1 MNPLKLFK
9 KQQEDTAS
17 EEALVE
23 DDEINVA
30 TKVKIIAA
38 MLVVAVA
45 TYVALWVQEPTE
57 LKTDVLQGAN
67 ESGTQTEMVED
78 SKLLAAADDEQYPT
92 LAEVSIVDFTFT
104 PANMSVTSGT
114 TVVWTNMDDVDHT
127 VTSDSFSSS
136 ALEPGD
142 SFSYTFEE
150 EGEYQYE
157 CSFHPQ
163 MTGKITVEALMGED
177 IGSPAD
183 SDLDVD
189 PESDPMEDSL
199 SGDSLMDDDFMPD
212 MGADETDL
220 GTDLLTVEEAPL
232 SLNDVEDSDLPEA
245 RIVTLSAEDIM
256 GDQEDLHDAATV
268 SVGES
273 DKLAKSGPEDTL
285 YFVIFAAIL
294 YFGRK
299 KIFATNT

>member
-1 MNPLKLFK
+1 MNPLKPFK
-9 KQQEDTAS
+9 KQQEDAVS
-17 EEALVE
+17 EETVVE
-23 DDEINVA
+23 EDEVNVA

-45 TYVALWVQEPTE
+45 TYVALWVQEPTD
-57 LKTDVLQGAN
+57 LKTDVLQGTG
-67 ESGTQTEMVED
+67 ESGSQAEVLEE
-78 SKLLAAADDEQYPT
+78 SKLLAASDTDEEYPT

-104 PANMSVTSGT
+104 PANMSVAPGT

-142 SFSYTFEE
+142 SFNYTFED
-150 EGEYQYE
+150 EGEYSYE

-163 MTGKITVEALMGED
+163 MTGKITVEALMGE
-177 IGSPAD
+177 GTD
-183 SDLDVD
+183 SLEDADLDEPDMV
-189 PESDPMEDSL
+189 ED
-199 SGDSLMDDDFMPD
+199 DTNDDFMPD
-212 MGADETDL
+212 MAASETDL

-232 SLNDVEDSDLPEA
+232 RLNDVEDNDLPEA
-245 RIVTLSAEDIM
+245 QIVTLSAEDLM
-256 GDQEDLHDAATV
+256 NEQDDLHDAATV

-285 YFVIFAAIL
+285 YFLVFAAVL

-299 KIFATNT
+299 KILSTNS

>member
-1 MNPLKLFK
+1 MNPLKLLK
-9 KQQEDTAS
+9 KQQQ
-17 EEALVE
+17 EEVAEETLID

-57 LKTDVLQGAN
+57 LKTDVLQGSN
-67 ESGTQTEMVED
+67 ETGAQADMVED
-78 SKLLAAADDEQYPT
+78 SKLLAAADDEYPT

-104 PANMSVTSGT
+104 PANMSIAPGT

-150 EGEYQYE
+150 EGEFSYE

-163 MTGKITVEALMGED
+163 MTGKITVEALNGEV
-177 IGSPAD
+177 GSLENTSLDDNNPDDNQLAPDLNEQAMDNDMPEMD
-183 SDLDVD
+183 SRT
-189 PESDPMEDSL
+189 
-199 SGDSLMDDDFMPD
+199 
-212 MGADETDL
+212 DEL

-232 SLNDVEDSDLPEA
+232 SLNDVEDSDIPEA

-256 GDQEDLHDAATV
+256 GDQEDLHDSATV

-273 DKLAKSGPEDTL
+273 DKLAKSGPEDAL
-285 YFVIFAAIL
+285 YFVLFAAIL
-294 YFGRK
+294 YFSRK
-299 KIFATNT
+299 KLFGTST